1 MQWLD
6 LAMAIA
12 VPIKVAWDRQST
24 WPNYCCNKKVAL
36 CRLDDSCTY
45 NAPNFVSALI
55 LSVATQMTIGAVSLT
70 SLSVNPSVFACL
82 P

>member
-1 MQWLD
+1 M
-6 LAMAIA
+6 
-12 VPIKVAWDRQST
+12 R
-24 WPNYCCNKKVAL
+24 

-70 SLSVNPSVFACL
+70 SFSEYFGVCLPLLRVGLACTLYYCLSALGLPHYACL
-82 P
+82 